1 MNQKKPLDITIVV
14 LVVQT
19 SLDKKHLESLIAD
32 RTYRIDGV
40 ERCEAVDPPAFDH
53 AAIGEAALNAS
64 QIVEHNPTRLVLRP
78 IKGTYFSKFAVDDII
93 IPIHEASKDS
103 NG

>member
-1 MNQKKPLDITIVV
+1 MNQKKPLEIMIVM

-19 SLDKKHLESLIAD
+19 SMDKKHLESLIAD
-32 RTYRIDGV
+32 RTHRIDGV

-53 AAIGEAALNAS
+53 AALGEAMLNAS
-64 QIVEHNPTRLVLRP
+64 QVVEHNPTRLVLRP
-78 IKGTYFSKFAVDDII
+78 INSAYFSKFAVGDVI
-93 IPIHEASKDS
+93 IPIHEASKDG